1 MGRPELAARSVAVA
15 EKRLSTDKWPHDT
28 TQGRFIGKQ
37 ARLHQTWSIAGFLVA
52 KQLLRNQ
59 EAANILI
66 NEEDAELIN
75 IFYYMVN
82 AKSRRKRGK
91 RIEELYNIIKAM
103 REK

>member
-1 MGRPELAARSVAVA
+1 M
-15 EKRLSTDKWPHDT
+15 
-28 TQGRFIGKQ
+28 
-37 ARLHQTWSIAGFLVA
+37 A

-59 EAANILI
+59 EAAKILI